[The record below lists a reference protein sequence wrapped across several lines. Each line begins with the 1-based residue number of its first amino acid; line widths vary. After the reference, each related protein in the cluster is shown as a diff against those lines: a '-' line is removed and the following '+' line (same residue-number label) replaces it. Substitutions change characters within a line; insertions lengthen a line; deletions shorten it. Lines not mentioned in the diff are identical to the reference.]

1 MLEPQEFLADLK
13 ERFGGEL
20 LPDGRLKVSR
30 EGLEN
35 CAAGRSATVSVSHAK
50 NFVLGTHVPTISVR
64 RVETMG
70 AQTETETLFFSY
82 EEEDGA
88 IVTDPSEWG
97 RIPLQV
103 FG

>member
-1 MLEPQEFLADLK
+1 MLESQEFLADLEEK
-13 ERFGGEL
+13 FGGEI

-35 CAAGRSATVSVSHAK
+35 CAAGRGATVSVSHAK
-50 NFVLGTHVPTISVR
+50 NFALGIHVPTISVR
-64 RVETMG
+64 RVENKG

-82 EEEDGA
+82 EEEGGA

-97 RIPLQV
+97 RIPVQV